1 MAETHRFTAQLEAAR
16 AGGAFVL
23 IPEEVA
29 TALGGLK
36 QMRVVG
42 TVNGVA
48 YQSSTMPYGGR
59 GLFVGV
65 HKATRAAAGAE
76 FGDVVEVVVSRDNRP
91 RTLDLPAELESAFNA
106 EPALRDRFEALSFTR
121 RKEMAVPIGEA
132 KLPATRSARLEKA
145 VRQLRE
151 VRRS

>member
-1 MAETHRFTAQLEAAR
+1 VAETHRFTAQIEAAR

-29 TALGGLK
+29 TALGGLR

-48 YQSSTMPYGGR
+48 YHSSTMAYGGR
-59 GLFVGV
+59 GLFMGV

-76 FGDVVEVVVSRDNRP
+76 FGDEVEVVVSRDDRP
-91 RTLDLPAELESAFNA
+91 RTLDLPAELESAFKA

-121 RKEMAVPIGEA
+121 RKEMAVPIGVA
-132 KLPATRSARLEKA
+132 KLPATRAARLEKA
-145 VRQLRE
+145 LRQLRE
-151 VRRS
+151 VQGS